1 MNAVTQNNHVQPS
14 FYQQTSSLGQENKTY
29 FIIHI
34 KALEKS
40 KENTFLYQSAR
51 ITNEKTYVLSSNFF
65 PAQENKKKTYFIS
78 RRRKKGKHIFILS
91 RC

>member
-29 FIIHI
+29 FIHNI
-34 KALEKS
+34 KALEKN

-51 ITNEKTYVLSSNFF
+51 ITNEKTYYHQTSSLH
-65 PAQENKKKTYFIS
+65 KKT
-78 RRRKKGKHIFILS
+78 KKNIFYIKT
-91 RC
+91 

>member
-34 KALEKS
+34 KALGKN

-51 ITNEKTYVLSSNFF
+51 ITNEKTYYHQTSSLHKKR
-65 PAQENKKKTYFIS
+65 KKKTYFIS
-78 RRRKKGKHIFILS
+78 RRRKKGKHI
-91 RC
+91 

>member
-34 KALEKS
+34 KALGKN

-51 ITNEKTYVLSSNFF
+51 ITNEKT
-65 PAQENKKKTYFIS
+65 
-78 RRRKKGKHIFILS
+78 
-91 RC
+91 